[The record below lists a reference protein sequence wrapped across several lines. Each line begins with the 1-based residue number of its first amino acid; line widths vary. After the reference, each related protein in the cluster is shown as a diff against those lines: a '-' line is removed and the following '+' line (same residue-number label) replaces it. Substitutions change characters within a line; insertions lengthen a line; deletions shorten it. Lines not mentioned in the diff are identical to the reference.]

1 MGSVPLE
8 TSSGYAPVSRSV
20 CVCVCVQ
27 PIGDDCA
34 DVDAA
39 DWAEIPDILPDDYEL
54 ASVSLI

>member
-1 MGSVPLE
+1 M
-8 TSSGYAPVSRSV
+8 SRSV
-20 CVCVCVQ
+20 CVCVCMCVQ